1 MALSG
6 KISRG
11 LGRSQ
16 QGGQTAQQRFHF
28 LNIQDCRFNLQ
39 SRRAQRNKRWIG
51 LNRLLKLGGS
61 SQIAP
66 DGFVR
71 FDLMRL
77 AFKREIHT
85 LGPIWGRPI
94 WGRPVCGG
102 IHGHAD
108 SLLLHKTR
116 SKHVC
121 RLFGENITLTKMGR
135 QRQTE

>member
-1 MALSG
+1 MAFGG

-71 FDLMRL
+71 FDLVRA
-77 AFKREIHT
+77 AFKSAVRIF
-85 LGPIWGRPI
+85 RPI
-94 WGRPVCGG
+94 CWGVR
-102 IHGHAD
+102 GHAD
-108 SLLLHKTR
+108 SLLLLESSQRTFAGCSER
-116 SKHVC
+116 
-121 RLFGENITLTKMGR
+121 TLP
-135 QRQTE
+135 